1 MPSPALLLQ
10 GAAVGLLTGA
20 VYALLASGLTLVF
33 GVMRVV
39 HISHAAFL
47 VLAAYIVYL
56 LNVTLGLDPLLAIPI
71 VVPVFMLVGWGVQ
84 RVLISRLPAD
94 NFSMMSVLL
103 TFAIAITIE
112 GALVAVATS
121 GFRSVNA
128 PYANSSLQIG
138 DLRLP
143 YDQLIGFAVSLATFA
158 AIAAVLKYTRYGQ
171 ALRATVQHPQA
182 ARLVGIN
189 IDRVKG
195 VGFALSLATA
205 AVGGA
210 VLAMILPFQPATHY
224 EYIARLMAIIVVGG
238 LGSIKGALVAGLLMG
253 LLEGV
258 VLVSIDATWG
268 AMLFYVALFV
278 TLIFRPS
285 GFFGGRLAERF

>member
-1 MPSPALLLQ
+1 MPSSALLLQ
-10 GAAVGLLTGA
+10 GAVVGLLTGG

-33 GVMRVV
+33 GIMRVV

-47 VLAAYIVYL
+47 VLAAYAVYL
-56 LNVTLGLDPLLAIPI
+56 LDVTLGLDPLLAIPI
-71 VVPVFMLVGWGVQ
+71 VVPIFMLVGWAVQ
-84 RVLISRLPAD
+84 RVLIARLPAD

-112 GALVAVATS
+112 GGLVAVATS
-121 GFRSVNA
+121 GFRTVNA
-128 PYANSSLQIG
+128 PYANSSLRLG

-143 YDQLIGFAVSLATFA
+143 YDQLIGFTVALVTFA
-158 AIAAVLKYTRYGQ
+158 TIAAVLKFSRYGQ

-182 ARLVGIN
+182 AQLVGIN
-189 IDRVKG
+189 IDRVKA

-210 VLAMILPFQPATHY
+210 VLAMILPFQPSTHY

-238 LGSIKGALVAGLLMG
+238 LGSIKGALYAGLLMG
-253 LLEGV
+253 VLEGV

-268 AMLFYVALFV
+268 AMLFYIALFA

>member
-10 GAAVGLLTGA
+10 GAAVGLLTGG

-47 VLAAYIVYL
+47 VLAAYMVYA
-56 LNVTLGLDPLLAIPI
+56 LNASLGLDPLLAIPL
-71 VVPVFMLVGWGVQ
+71 VVPVFMLLGWAVQ
-84 RVLISRLPAD
+84 RFLISRLPTD

-103 TFAIAITIE
+103 TFAIALIIE
-112 GALVAVATS
+112 GGLVGVATS
-121 GFRSVNA
+121 GYRSVNA
-128 PYANSSLQIG
+128 PYANSSLALG

-158 AIAAVLKYTRYGQ
+158 AIAAVLKFSRYGQ

-182 ARLVGIN
+182 AQLVGIN

-195 VGFALSLATA
+195 VGFALGLATA
-205 AVGGA
+205 GVGGA

-238 LGSIKGALVAGLLMG
+238 LGSIKGALIAGLLLG

-268 AMLFYVALFV
+268 AMLFYIVLFA
-278 TLIFRPS
+278 TLIFKPS